1 MASLHEYFVK
11 DGSKTLTYCKTV
23 PIKAQDGSVL
33 LEIVA
38 KLHFDFDANAKYVSF
53 YIPTSDRVP
62 CPEAIVLNSLGEIL
76 KWPETELQVFAGFP
90 PERFDARDLVFTGRV
105 FLYSERPVPDKL
117 KGSML
122 AEAKTAGR
130 NLVFRSVEY
139 VMERNK
145 WEKPRA
151 FISHDSRDKAAIA
164 EPLAIKLQQL
174 LCTVWYDE
182 FSLKIGD
189 SLRER
194 IEAGLKECDKCIL
207 ILTPNFLR
215 NGGWSKREYDSIFTR
230 ELVEKR
236 NVILPVWDKV
246 SSKDVYE
253 YSPILADR
261 VAAKW
266 SWGEE
271 KVARKL
277 LSAIGP

>member
-11 DGSKTLTYCKTV
+11 DGSKTFTSHKTM
-23 PIKAQDGSVL
+23 PLGTQDGSVL

-38 KLHFDFDANAKYVSF
+38 KLHLDFAANAKYVSF
-53 YIPTSDRVP
+53 YIPSSDRVT
-62 CPEAIVLNSLGEIL
+62 CPETIVLNSLEEIL
-76 KWPETELQVFAGFP
+76 KWPETELQVIAGFP
-90 PERFDARDLVFTGRV
+90 PERSDAADLVFTGLV
-105 FLYSERPVPDKL
+105 LLYSERPVPDKL
-117 KGSML
+117 KDQML
-122 AEAKTAGR
+122 AEAKTAGHK
-130 NLVFRSVEY
+130 LVFRSVEY
-139 VMERNK
+139 VTERNK

-164 EPLAIKLQQL
+164 EPLAIKLLQL

-182 FSLKIGD
+182 FSLKVGD
-189 SLRER
+189 SLREG

-215 NGGWSKREYDSIFTR
+215 NGGWAKREYDSIFTR

-246 SSKDVYE
+246 SKKDVYE

-266 SWGEE
+266 SWG
-271 KVARKL
+271 KDRVARKL